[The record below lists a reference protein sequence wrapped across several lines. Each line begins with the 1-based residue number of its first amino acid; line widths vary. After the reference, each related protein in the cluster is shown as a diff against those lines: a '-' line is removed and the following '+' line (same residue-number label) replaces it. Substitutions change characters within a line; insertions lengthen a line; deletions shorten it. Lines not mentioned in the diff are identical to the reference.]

1 MKWSKPVRKRSGNVR
16 NWSNMVGKW
25 SIMVRKCQEMT
36 KKLFKMVRKWSGEK
50 PGHYQEMFKKCQEM
64 LRVGNFRKWS
74 ENIKKWSKIIRILSK
89 IEKQTKQRRKFIL
102 YTSSLSAEGAK
113 AGSKKKETL
122 NHPPHFYGSIFF
134 CVLFFSFCSNLSI
147 WPGRQVVPY
156 ESRCYTPI
164 FDGLVKFKFN
174 ADQKRALEYVVFAM
188 NGSKHIKIS
197 CRNQGRQS

>member
-1 MKWSKPVRKRSGNVR
+1 MVHYGHKMSGNDQEIVQ
-16 NWSNMVGKW
+16 NG
-25 SIMVRKCQEMT
+25 QEM
-36 KKLFKMVRKWSGEK
+36 VQNK

-134 CVLFFSFCSNLSI
+134 LCSFLFFLFKSFHMA
-147 WPGRQVVPY
+147 R
-156 ESRCYTPI
+156 
-164 FDGLVKFKFN
+164 
-174 ADQKRALEYVVFAM
+174 
-188 NGSKHIKIS
+188 
-197 CRNQGRQS
+197 